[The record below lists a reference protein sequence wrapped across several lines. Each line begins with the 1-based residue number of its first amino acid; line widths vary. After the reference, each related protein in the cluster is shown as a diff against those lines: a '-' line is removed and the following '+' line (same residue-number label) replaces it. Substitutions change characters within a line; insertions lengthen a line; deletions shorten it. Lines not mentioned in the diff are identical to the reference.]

1 MLASHESDKH
11 KQSLAGIMKAQQDK
25 WEGKS
30 DIFSPR
36 EVNQLKTKLQKPVW
50 QKVRRWFSY
59 VTLQGKAYIDVIT
72 ANRKTTKHVSNFN
85 SSARN
90 QIYHKPMTSRTGK
103 DCN

>member
-50 QKVRRWFSY
+50 QKVRRWF
-59 VTLQGKAYIDVIT
+59 
-72 ANRKTTKHVSNFN
+72 
-85 SSARN
+85 
-90 QIYHKPMTSRTGK
+90 
-103 DCN
+103 

>member
-11 KQSLAGIMKAQQDK
+11 KQSLAGIMKARQDK

-50 QKVRRWFSY
+50 QKVRRWF
-59 VTLQGKAYIDVIT
+59 
-72 ANRKTTKHVSNFN
+72 
-85 SSARN
+85 
-90 QIYHKPMTSRTGK
+90 
-103 DCN
+103 